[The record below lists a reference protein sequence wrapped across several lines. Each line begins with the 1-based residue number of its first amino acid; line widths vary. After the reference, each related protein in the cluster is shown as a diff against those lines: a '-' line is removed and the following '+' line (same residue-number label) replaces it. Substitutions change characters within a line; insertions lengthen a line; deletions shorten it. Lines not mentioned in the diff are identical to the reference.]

1 MTRRGPSAVPI
12 VLSEDERAELV
23 RRAGGP
29 GRWRADRAR
38 IILACAEGM
47 SNAAAAQELGVAV
60 KSVAK
65 WRRQFAAQRLAGL
78 EDAAPVGRRKAEL
91 VVTEAERD
99 QLVRWARRAK
109 TAQYLALRA
118 KIVLRCAEGGTN
130 KQAAADL
137 GVDESTVDRWRAR
150 FIAGR
155 LAGLHDEPR
164 PGRPPSILLDQVEDV
179 IVATLEGAPGKDT
192 HWSRASMAR
201 RTGLS
206 KSTIGRIWK
215 KFDLK
220 PHRQDSFKLSTDP
233 FFVEKVVD
241 VVGLYHNPPEK
252 AVVLCV
258 DEKSQIQALDRSQ
271 PVLPMMPGM
280 PERRTH
286 DYLRHGIT
294 SLFAAFNIA
303 DGTVIS
309 ELHRRHRA
317 IEFRKFLATIDKA
330 VPAGLD
336 VHLVCD
342 NYVTHNTAEIRT
354 WLARHPRF
362 CVHFTPTG
370 SSWMNQVERW
380 FGLLTDKLI
389 RRGVHTSVQA
399 LENDIR
405 DWIATWNDNPRPFTW
420 TKTADEILAS
430 LADYLAKVGASH
442 PAKPA
447 ELTNG
452 TSGATH

>member
-1 MTRRGPSAVPI
+1 MSHPGPSAAVI
-12 VLSEDERAELV
+12 VLSEDERAELA
-23 RRAGGP
+23 RRAEGP

-47 SNAAAAQELGVAV
+47 SNAGAAQALGVAV
-60 KSVAK
+60 KSVSK
-65 WRRQFAAQRLAGL
+65 WRRQFAAERLAGL
-78 EDAAPVGRRKAEL
+78 GDAAPVGRRKAEL
-91 VVTEAERD
+91 VLDEAERA
-99 QLVRWARRAK
+99 QLIRWARRAK
-109 TAQYLALRA
+109 TAQYLALRS

-150 FIAGR
+150 FIARR
-155 LAGLHDEPR
+155 LDGLHDEPR

-179 IVATLEGAPGKDT
+179 VVATLETTPGKDT

-206 KSTIGRIWK
+206 KSTVGRIWK

-220 PHRQDSFKLSTDP
+220 PHLQDSFKLSTDP
-233 FFVEKVVD
+233 LFVEKVAD

-286 DYLRHGIT
+286 DYFRHGIT

-317 IEFRKFLATIDKA
+317 IEFRKFLAAIDKA
-330 VPAGLD
+330 VPAALD

-342 NYVTHNTAEIRT
+342 NYATHNTPEIRT
-354 WLARHPRF
+354 WLARRPRF
-362 CVHFTPTG
+362 HVHFTPTG

-430 LADYLAKVGASH
+430 LADYLAKVGTGRRIG
-442 PAKPA
+442 KQD
-447 ELTNG
+447 
-452 TSGATH
+452 

>member
-1 MTRRGPSAVPI
+1 MPHAGLSAVPI
-12 VLSEDERAELV
+12 VLSEEERAELV
-23 RRAGGP
+23 RRAGLP

-38 IILACAEGM
+38 IILACAGGM
-47 SNAAAAQELGVAV
+47 SNAGAAQAVGVAV

-65 WRRQFAAQRLAGL
+65 WRRQFAAERLAGL

-91 VVTEAERD
+91 VLDEAERA
-99 QLVRWARRAK
+99 QLISWARRAK
-109 TAQYLALRA
+109 TAQFLALRA
-118 KIVLRCAEGGTN
+118 KIVVRCAEGGTN
-130 KQAAADL
+130 KEAAADL
-137 GVDESTVDRWRAR
+137 GVDESTVERWRAR
-150 FIAGR
+150 FIARR
-155 LAGLHDEPR
+155 LEGLHDEPR

-179 IVATLEGAPGKDT
+179 IVATLETTPGKDT

-206 KSTIGRIWK
+206 KSTVGRIWR

-220 PHRQDSFKLSTDP
+220 PHLQDSFKLSTDP

-241 VVGLYHNPPEK
+241 VVGLYHNPPER

-317 IEFRKFLATIDKA
+317 IEFRKFLAAIDKA

-342 NYVTHNTAEIRT
+342 NYATHNTPEIKT
-354 WLARHPRF
+354 WLTRHPRF
-362 CVHFTPTG
+362 HIHFTPTG

-380 FGLLTDKLI
+380 FGLPTDKLI

-405 DWIATWNDNPRPFTW
+405 EWIATWNDNPRPFTW
-420 TKTADEILAS
+420 TKTADEILKS
-430 LADYLAKVGASH
+430 LADYLAK
-442 PAKPA
+442 
-447 ELTNG
+447 LG
-452 TSGATH
+452 TGHRITEQD

>member
-1 MTRRGPSAVPI
+1 MPGPCAVPI
-12 VLSEDERAELV
+12 VLSEEERAELV

-29 GRWRADRAR
+29 GRWRSDRAR
-38 IILACAEGM
+38 IVLACAEGM
-47 SNAAAAQELGVAV
+47 SNAAAARELGVAV
-60 KSVAK
+60 KSVSK
-65 WRRQFAAQRLAGL
+65 WRRQFAAERLAGL

-91 VVTEAERD
+91 VLTEAERA

-130 KQAAADL
+130 KQAAAEL

-150 FIAGR
+150 FIARR
-155 LAGLHDEPR
+155 LAGLADEPR

-179 IVATLEGAPGKDT
+179 IVATLETTPGKDT
-192 HWSRASMAR
+192 HWSRASMAA

-206 KSTIGRIWK
+206 PSTIGRIWR
-215 KFDLK
+215 KFGLK
-220 PHRQDSFKLSTDP
+220 PHLQDSFKLSTDP
-233 FFVEKVVD
+233 LFVEKVVD
-241 VVGLYHNPPEK
+241 VVGLYHDPPER

-286 DYLRHGIT
+286 DYYRHGIT

-317 IEFRKFLATIDKA
+317 IEFRKFLARIDKA
-330 VPAGLD
+330 VPADLD

-342 NYVTHNTAEIRT
+342 NYATHNTPEIRA
-354 WLARHPRF
+354 WLARRPRF
-362 CVHFTPTG
+362 HVHFTPTG

-380 FGLLTDKLI
+380 FGLLTGKLI

-405 DWIATWNDNPRPFTW
+405 EWVATWNDNPRPFAW
-420 TKTADEILAS
+420 TKTADEILNS
-430 LADYLAKVGASH
+430 LADYLAKLGTAH
-442 PAKPA
+442 PVNRQ
-447 ELTNG
+447 E
-452 TSGATH
+452 

>member
-1 MTRRGPSAVPI
+1 MSYRGPRAVEI
-12 VLSEDERAELV
+12 ALSEEERIELSRRAAGGSAARPAERAQ
-23 RRAGGP
+23 
-29 GRWRADRAR
+29 
-38 IILACAEGM
+38 IILACADGA
-47 SNAAAAQELGVAV
+47 SSSQVAAGLGVN
-60 KSVAK
+60 VATVRK
-65 WRRQFAAQRLAGL
+65 WRSRFAAHRLAGL
-78 EDAAPVGRRKAEL
+78 ADEPRPGRRKPDL
-91 VVTEAERD
+91 VLTEAEHA
-99 QLVRWARRAK
+99 QLTRWARRAK

-118 KIVLRCAEGGTN
+118 RIVLRCAEGGTN
-130 KQAAADL
+130 KQVAAEL
-137 GVDESTVDRWRAR
+137 GIAQATVNRWRSR

-155 LAGLHDEPR
+155 LDGLADEPR

-179 IVATLEGAPGKDT
+179 VIATLESAPGQDT
-192 HWSRASMAR
+192 HWSRAAMAK

-215 KFDLK
+215 RFDLK
-220 PHRQDSFKLSTDP
+220 PHLQDAFKLSTDP
-233 FFVEKVVD
+233 QFVDKVVD

-303 DGTVIS
+303 DGTVIG

-317 IEFRKFLATIDKA
+317 IEFKKFLVTIDKA
-330 VPAGLD
+330 VPRELD

-342 NYVTHNTAEIRT
+342 NYATHNTAEIRA

-362 CVHFTPTG
+362 HVHFTPTG
-370 SSWMNQVERW
+370 SSWINQVERW
-380 FGLLTDKLI
+380 FGLLTGKLI
-389 RRGVHTSVQA
+389 RRGVHTSVKA
-399 LENDIR
+399 LEDDIR
-405 DWIATWNDNPRPFTW
+405 AWIDTWNENPRPFVW
-420 TKTADEILAS
+420 TKTADEILKS
-430 LADYLAKVGASH
+430 LADYLAKVTP
-442 PAKPA
+442 PATENQQK
-447 ELTNG
+447 T
-452 TSGATH
+452 

>member
-1 MTRRGPSAVPI
+1 MPGPSAVPV
-12 VLSEDERAELV
+12 VLTDDERAELV
-23 RRAGGP
+23 RRAGMA
-29 GRWRADRAR
+29 GRRRADRAR

-47 SNAAAAQELGVAV
+47 SNAGSAQALGVAV
-60 KSVAK
+60 KSVSK
-65 WRRQFAAQRLAGL
+65 WRRLFAEQRLAGL
-78 EDAAPVGRRKAEL
+78 EDAAPIGRPKAEL
-91 VVTEAERD
+91 VLQEAERA
-99 QLVRWARRAK
+99 QLIRWARRAK
-109 TAQYLALRA
+109 TAQYLAMRA
-118 KIVLRCAEGGTN
+118 RIVLACAEGTTN
-130 KQAAADL
+130 KQVAADL

-150 FIAGR
+150 FIARR
-155 LAGLHDEPR
+155 LEGLHDEPR
-164 PGRPPSILLDQVEDV
+164 PGRPPSILLDRVEDV
-179 IVATLEGAPGKDT
+179 IVATLESSPGKDT
-192 HWSRASMAR
+192 HWSRASMAASS
-201 RTGLS
+201 GLS

-220 PHRQDSFKLSTDP
+220 PHLQDSFKLSTDP

-258 DEKSQIQALDRSQ
+258 DEKSQIQALDRSR

-286 DYLRHGIT
+286 DYYRHGIT

-317 IEFRKFLATIDKA
+317 IEFRKFLTAIDKA
-330 VPAGLD
+330 VPPGLD
-336 VHLVCD
+336 IHLVCD
-342 NYVTHNTAEIRT
+342 NYATHNTPEIRT

-362 CVHFTPTG
+362 HVHFTPTG

-399 LENDIR
+399 LEYDIR
-405 DWIATWNDNPRPFTW
+405 EWIATWNDNPRPFTW
-420 TKTADEILAS
+420 TKTADEILNS

-442 PAKPA
+442 PVSKQV
-447 ELTNG
+447 
-452 TSGATH
+452 

>member
-1 MTRRGPSAVPI
+1 MSIT
-12 VLSEDERAELV
+12 LSEDERAELV
-23 RRAGGP
+23 RRA
-29 GRWRADRAR
+29 RSWDRRAAERAR
-38 IILACAEGM
+38 IILACADGM
-47 SNAAAAQELGVAV
+47 SNAAVGRLVGVQAKTV
-60 KSVAK
+60 GK
-65 WRRQFAAQRLAGL
+65 WRRKFAAEGLAGL
-78 EDAAPVGRRKAEL
+78 QDAGRIGRPKAEL
-91 VVTEAERD
+91 VLSDGERD

-130 KQAAADL
+130 RQAAMDL
-137 GVDESTVDRWRAR
+137 GIDESTVERWRAR
-150 FIAGR
+150 FVERR
-155 LAGLHDEPR
+155 LDGLQDEPR

-179 IVATLEGAPGKDT
+179 LVATLESAPGRDT
-192 HWSRASMAR
+192 HWSRASMAA

-220 PHRQDSFKLSTDP
+220 PHLQDAFKLSTDP
-233 FFVEKVVD
+233 QFVAKVVD
-241 VVGLYHNPPEK
+241 VVGLYHHPPEK

-286 DYLRHGIT
+286 DYYRHGIT

-303 DGTVIS
+303 DGSVIS

-317 IEFRKFLATIDKA
+317 IEFKKFLVTIDKA
-330 VPAGLD
+330 VPVGLD
-336 VHLVCD
+336 IHLVCD
-342 NYVTHNTAEIRT
+342 NYATHNTAEIRT
-354 WLARHPRF
+354 WLGKHPRF
-362 CVHFTPTG
+362 HVHFTPTG

-389 RRGVHTSVQA
+389 RRGAHTSVKA
-399 LENDIR
+399 LEQDIR
-405 DWIATWNDNPRPFTW
+405 AWIDGWNENPRPFTW
-420 TKTADEILAS
+420 TKTADEILKS
-430 LADYLAKVGASH
+430 LADYLTKINPPSQ
-442 PAKPA
+442 PSK
-447 ELTNG
+447 E
-452 TSGATH
+452 